1 MNNDAAKPTDDQLEE
16 IYELLELLPAEA
28 RRTLVGGYVSDLTAA
43 QATAVIPRLRAAVK
57 NLPRTQYCHFCGL
70 PLRRGYC
77 PECGDQDPGNISA
90 WL

>member
-1 MNNDAAKPTDDQLEE
+1 MNDDAAKPTSDQFEE

-28 RRTLVGGYVSDLTAA
+28 RRTIVGGYVSDLTAA

-57 NLPRTQYCHFCGL
+57 NLPRAQYCHFCGM
-70 PLRRGYC
+70 PLHRGYC

-90 WL
+90 WM

>member
-90 WL
+90 WM

>member
-43 QATAVIPRLRAAVK
+43 QATAVIPQLRAEAHR
-57 NLPRTQYCHFCGL
+57 RTQYCHFCGL

-90 WL
+90 WM

>member
-28 RRTLVGGYVSDLTAA
+28 RRTIVGGYVSDLTAA

-57 NLPRTQYCHFCGL
+57 NLPRAQYCHFCGM
-70 PLRRGYC
+70 PLHRGYC
-77 PECGDQDPGNISA
+77 PECGEQF
-90 WL
+90 

>member
-1 MNNDAAKPTDDQLEE
+1 MNNDAAKPTSDQLEE

-70 PLRRGYC
+70 PLRRGRC
-77 PECGDQDPGNISA
+77 PECGEQF
-90 WL
+90 

>member
-1 MNNDAAKPTDDQLEE
+1 MNSDAAKPTDDQLEE

-43 QATAVIPRLRAAVK
+43 QAAEVIPRLRAEA
-57 NLPRTQYCHFCGL
+57 RRRAQYCHFCGM

-77 PECGDQDPGNISA
+77 PECGEQDPGNISA